1 MRRSEVNR
9 ESVVERNHKNV
20 KNDLALNLYSSLNQ
34 HQRFHKIDP
43 KNERNVANNL
53 SSPFSFATINNP

>member
-1 MRRSEVNR
+1 
-9 ESVVERNHKNV
+9 VERNHKNV